1 MPAGIRKFK
10 WVSLLFA
17 VLGVILVVSLVLT
30 QKTLSPY
37 GYQNAPI
44 ESMQAKLVQVIG
56 KGRYAR
62 PYTEA
67 QYLFRNVHTGKLV
80 KLHDLF
86 TKTSQ
91 LRVSAQVVE
100 LSFIKDQLLECHVD
114 GVAQCSPQCFSAS
127 QCEARR
133 IAMRMRERHELGV
146 MLVVWLVGW
155 ALVYW
160 WKVWRLRRSW
170 EEQD

>member
-1 MPAGIRKFK
+1 M
-10 WVSLLFA
+10 V
-17 VLGVILVVSLVLT
+17 LVVSLVLT
-30 QKTLSPY
+30 RKALGPY
-37 GYQNAPI
+37 GYQDAPI
-44 ESMQAKLVQVIG
+44 ESMQAKLVHVIG
-56 KGRYAR
+56 KRRYAG
-62 PYTEA
+62 PYAES

-80 KLHDLF
+80 KLGDLF

-91 LRVSAQVVE
+91 LRISPQVVE

-133 IAMRMRERHELGV
+133 KAVGIGKKHDLGV

-170 EEQD
+170 GEQD